1 MTRFSIR
8 SNFVLAAAGLLA
20 TFAAL
25 AAASDPAGKW
35 RVVFDHW
42 AENDG
47 ELVLRIA
54 PLNGTPIDVTTRVT
68 KNMTEN
74 KVADLVKGSLKAQL
88 GKGYKVEVDDGEDVL
103 IKKSGKTPKFVVTL
117 VNSSVT
123 GLEIK
128 IRHD

>member
-1 MTRFSIR
+1 MNRKSIR
-8 SNFVLAAAGLLA
+8 SRLVLAAVGLLA
-20 TFAAL
+20 AFAVL
-25 AAASDPAGKW
+25 AANSDPAGKW
-35 RVVFDHW
+35 RVEFDHW

-47 ELVLRIA
+47 ELVLRVA
-54 PLNGTPIDVTTRVT
+54 PLNGVPVDVTAKIT

-74 KVADLVKGSLKAQL
+74 SVADLVKSALKAQL
-88 GKGYKVEVDDGEDVL
+88 GKGYKIEVDDGEDVL

>member
-1 MTRFSIR
+1 MNRKSIR
-8 SNFVLAAAGLLA
+8 SRLVLAAVGLLA
-20 TFAAL
+20 AFAVL
-25 AAASDPAGKW
+25 AANSDPAGKW
-35 RVVFDHW
+35 RVEFDHW

-47 ELVLRIA
+47 DLVLRVA
-54 PLNGTPIDVTTRVT
+54 PLNGTPIDVTTKIT

-74 KVADLVKGSLKAQL
+74 SVADLVTSSLKAQL
-88 GKGYKVEVDDGEDVL
+88 GKGYKIEVDDGEDVL

>member
-1 MTRFSIR
+1 MTHYSIR
-8 SNFVLAAAGLLA
+8 SGLVLAAACLLA

-25 AAASDPAGKW
+25 AAATDPSGKW
-35 RVVFDHW
+35 RIVFDHW

-47 ELVLRIA
+47 ELVLRVA
-54 PLNGTPIDVTTRVT
+54 PVNGTPVDVTTKVT

-74 KVADLVKGSLKAQL
+74 RVADLLKGALKAQL

-117 VNSSVT
+117 VSSSVT

>member
-1 MTRFSIR
+1 MNRKSIC
-8 SNFVLAAAGLLA
+8 SSLVLAAAGLLA
-20 TFAAL
+20 AFAVL
-25 AAASDPAGKW
+25 AANSDPAGKW
-35 RVVFDHW
+35 RVEFDHW

-47 ELVLRIA
+47 DLVLRVA
-54 PLNGTPIDVTTRVT
+54 PLNGTPIDVTTKIT

-74 KVADLVKGSLKAQL
+74 SVADLVTSSLKAQL
-88 GKGYKVEVDDGEDVL
+88 GKGYKIEVDDGEDVL

>member
-1 MTRFSIR
+1 MTRHSIR
-8 SNFVLAAAGLLA
+8 SSLVLAAAGLLA
-20 TFAAL
+20 AFTAL
-25 AAASDPAGKW
+25 AAASDPSGKW
-35 RVVFDHW
+35 RIVFDHW

-47 ELVLRIA
+47 ELVLRVA
-54 PLNGTPIDVTTRVT
+54 PLNGTPIDVTTQVT

-117 VNSSVT
+117 VSSSVT
-123 GLEIK
+123 GIEIK